1 MIEDIEKKNPY
12 GLLGN
17 LEVQI
22 CRGYLQHLSLHPD
35 KQLNCGINHT
45 KVMVSDKGP
54 ATLFY
59 FFWCCKTIKQSF
71 LSWFWLLLQNH
82 MASHGTSSFHW
93 WDPALFNFFA
103 KLQCCSKAN
112 YSSTV
117 NWPLFSVFPLQSMV
131 ICANQKFLVVYFIVF
146 LFYHV
151 YIWKK
156 SYILTIKDYRSLLI
170 KF

>member
-1 MIEDIEKKNPY
+1 MYVNGIPLQQSFFRMDFVIMIEDIEKKNPY

-59 FFWCCKTIKQSF
+59 FF
-71 LSWFWLLLQNH
+71 
-82 MASHGTSSFHW
+82 
-93 WDPALFNFFA
+93 
-103 KLQCCSKAN
+103 
-112 YSSTV
+112 
-117 NWPLFSVFPLQSMV
+117 
-131 ICANQKFLVVYFIVF
+131 
-146 LFYHV
+146 
-151 YIWKK
+151 
-156 SYILTIKDYRSLLI
+156 
-170 KF
+170 